1 MEFPQGYPEFLYEIY
16 GIHYAI
22 NLYCL
27 KLLKAIY
34 GLVQAARQWWKKFK
48 GVMAT
53 LGFKPSVA
61 DPCLFIKAN
70 NKNETMTFIII
81 YVDDGGIIGTKEE
94 IEKLLSAL
102 AKDFNVKFLG
112 EMEHFV
118 GCHLIQNKRKDTIWI
133 HQPKLLKN
141 LKETFGDMVKNK
153 RVFATPGAP
162 RTVVMRP
169 QTDDPLISIEDQK
182 LFRTGVGMLLYLVK
196 HSRPDIANAVRELS
210 KVADGAT
217 TNHWNAMIR
226 VIKYVLDTEN
236 YGLKLKP
243 SKGKDGFYLEGVSDS
258 EYAGD
263 KDTRIS
269 VYGYVL
275 YFCGAPIAWK
285 SKAGK
290 SVTLSSTE
298 AEYFGASEIA
308 KEVIFAKQVIE
319 SMGIQLAFPIK
330 IKVDNVGAIYLA
342 NNYSTSQR
350 TKHIDIRTH
359 FVREFIED
367 GIIKVIFVKSED
379 NDADIFTKN
388 TSEEIFKRHA
398 DKIIEEVG
406 EKEDQQ
412 EKKG

>member
-1 MEFPQGYPEFLYEIY
+1 
-16 GIHYAI
+16 
-22 NLYCL
+22 
-27 KLLKAIY
+27 
-34 GLVQAARQWWKKFK
+34 
-48 GVMAT
+48 
-53 LGFKPSVA
+53 
-61 DPCLFIKAN
+61 
-70 NKNETMTFIII
+70 
-81 YVDDGGIIGTKEE
+81 VDDGGIIGPKDE
-94 IEKLLSAL
+94 IEKLLRAL
-102 AKDFNVKFLG
+102 SKDFTVKYLG
-112 EMEHFV
+112 EMEYFV
-118 GCHLIQNKRKDTIWI
+118 GCHLIQNAKKDTIWV
-133 HQPKLLKN
+133 HQPKLLKS
-141 LKETFGDMVKNK
+141 LKETFGEMVKHK
-153 RVFATPGAP
+153 RVFPTPGAP

-169 QTDDPLISIEDQK
+169 QEDDPLITAEDQK
-182 LFRTGVGMLLYLVK
+182 VFRSGVGMLLYLVK

-217 TNHWNAMIR
+217 TSHWNAMIR

-236 YGLKLKP
+236 YGLRLKP
-243 SKGKDGFYLEGVSDS
+243 SKNKEGFYLEGVSDS

-298 AEYFGASEIA
+298 AEYFATSEIA
-308 KEVIFAKQVIE
+308 KEVIFAKQVLE
-319 SMGIQLAFPIK
+319 SMGIELTFPIK

-359 FVREFIED
+359 FVREYIED
-367 GIIKVIFVKSED
+367 GIVKVVFVKSED

-388 TSEEIFKRHA
+388 TSEEIFKRHS
-398 DKIIEEVG
+398 DKLIEEVG
-406 EKEDQQ
+406 EQ
-412 EKKG
+412 KKRET